1 MAIIVIFLVSI
12 FKIYWEREK
21 TNLFVFKYLLFC
33 SMTESSASVCHVIHQ
48 NSDPVFDIPDQHH
61 CGHFIG
67 LLPLLVNKCKVHV
80 QSVRNGGHS
89 VTKKSHLLFKIVW
102 DVWFTIC
109 LQTGIPNFSIKYQ
122 NVIRNTCTCP
132 TLPNELLYS
141 WSNYSSISLGLIC
154 FKLDLFA
161 PPASGETIQL
171 FLHSGIVSLI
181 HFRTAGSAYR
191 LSTGMSKNPWQY
203 LTTAILAIIK
213 CRF

>member
-1 MAIIVIFLVSI
+1 MSLSIYFSAAWQKVPQVSAMSSTKIAILSLTSPTSTIVATSLAFFLSLWI
-12 FKIYWEREK
+12 
-21 TNLFVFKYLLFC
+21 
-33 SMTESSASVCHVIHQ
+33 SAKSTF
-48 NSDPVFDIPDQHH
+48 S
-61 CGHFIG
+61 
-67 LLPLLVNKCKVHV
+67 L
-80 QSVRNGGHS
+80 SAME
-89 VTKKSHLLFKIVW
+89 VTLWQKKSHLLFKIVW

-154 FKLDLFA
+154 FTLDLFA